1 MFKKSLFSACLI
13 FSVLLQK
20 AHAIDLQPGEV
31 KAPRPN
37 INLVQYSYI
46 LSERG
51 NQYQHGEKQP
61 TRTSIQSSLFV
72 VRLAKS
78 FQLGQMPA
86 FFYLQTPMGTIQA
99 DGFPQLSGLRTD
111 GDTGVGD
118 TSLAFA
124 VWPYSNHK
132 TGTYFGVGAYLTMP
146 TGDYDRHC
154 SFNMGENRWRS
165 ALQAGFQ
172 TQITQQMSWMAA
184 LDGVFYQDN
193 DASFSVNPQQK
204 NKLAQDNLYTLQTG
218 LKYDFNS
225 QYSVAATYFYTV
237 GGRTEVNGVD

>member
-13 FSVLLQK
+13 FSVLLQE

-132 TGTYFGVGAYLTMP
+132 TGTYFGVGAY
-146 TGDYDRHC
+146 
-154 SFNMGENRWRS
+154 
-165 ALQAGFQ
+165 
-172 TQITQQMSWMAA
+172 
-184 LDGVFYQDN
+184 
-193 DASFSVNPQQK
+193 
-204 NKLAQDNLYTLQTG
+204 
-218 LKYDFNS
+218 
-225 QYSVAATYFYTV
+225 
-237 GGRTEVNGVD
+237 